1 MESAPNTNPRLKPA
15 APYSSDPRERFEA
28 QRMEGDCKGHS
39 PATRAAMAWIITT
52 TAPHMRA
59 SQLAAWAD
67 AQLWLAAK
75 AAHKANP
82 EALHLLP
89 ESILQSIAWGEAV
102 ALLWGLRC
110 QTEDLPTGPDPYS
123 IIDAACPG
131 FGDAI
136 KVLVY
141 DVDLPP
147 FNGLKWKL
155 QSYVEDPFKPSF
167 NNWLCLPWWPDQSLD
182 ESSSLKKSLAMLEMP
197 TDRR

>member
-39 PATRAAMAWIITT
+39 PATRAAMAWIIAA

-59 SQLAAWAD
+59 SQLATWAD
-67 AQLWLAAK
+67 AQLWQAAK

-82 EALHLLP
+82 EALHTLP

-102 ALLWGLRC
+102 ALQWGLRY
-110 QTEDLPTGPDPYS
+110 QTKDLPTGPDPFA
-123 IIDAACPG
+123 IIDRASPG

-136 KVLVY
+136 KLLVY
-141 DVDLPP
+141 DVDLQP
-147 FNGLKWKL
+147 FNDLKWKL
-155 QSYVEDPFKPSF
+155 QSYVEDPFKPVF
-167 NNWLCLPWWPDQSLD
+167 TNWLCLPWWRDQSLD
-182 ESSSLKKSLAMLEMP
+182 ESSALKESLAMLEMP

>member
-1 MESAPNTNPRLKPA
+1 MESAPNTSPRLKPA

-39 PATRAAMAWIITT
+39 PATRAAMAWIIAATIPD
-52 TAPHMRA
+52 ARA
-59 SQLAAWAD
+59 SQLAAWTD
-67 AQLWLAAK
+67 AQLWQAAK

-82 EALHLLP
+82 EALHTLP

-102 ALLWGLRC
+102 ALQWGLRG
-110 QTEDLPTGPDPYS
+110 QTEDLPTGPDLFA
-123 IIDAACPG
+123 IINAASPG

-136 KVLVY
+136 KALVY

-147 FNGLKWKL
+147 FNELRWRF
-155 QSYVEDPFKPSF
+155 QSYVEDPFKPVF
-167 NNWLCLPWWPDQSLD
+167 TNWLCLPWWPDQSPD
-182 ESSSLKKSLAMLEMP
+182 ESSALKKSLAMLEMP

>member
-1 MESAPNTNPRLKPA
+1 MESAPNTSPRFKPA

-39 PATRAAMAWIITT
+39 PATRAAMAWII
-52 TAPHMRA
+52 AAAVPDARA

-67 AQLWLAAK
+67 AQLWQAAK
-75 AAHKANP
+75 AAYKANL
-82 EALHLLP
+82 EALHTLP

-102 ALLWGLRC
+102 ALQWGLRG
-110 QTEDLPTGPDPYS
+110 QTEDLPTGPDLFT
-123 IIDAACPG
+123 IINAASPG

-141 DVDLPP
+141 DVDLSP
-147 FNGLKWKL
+147 FNELRWRF
-155 QSYVEDPFKPSF
+155 QSYVEDPFKPVF
-167 NNWLCLPWWPDQSLD
+167 TNWLCLPWWPDQSLD
-182 ESSSLKKSLAMLEMP
+182 ESSALKKSLAMLEMP